1 MSRDPEHEPEQLPA
15 FAALPALPERLMRWP
30 GFVLAML
37 AETGSAYFNEALAPL
52 GIRRKH
58 LHVLILVSE
67 YQPVQQVEL
76 GRLLVLS
83 PATITHVVNDLED
96 LGTVERRRDP
106 NDKRAHHLHLTERGT
121 ALLNEAE
128 AISQQGSDNVFAVLD
143 PAERKN
149 FHRMLLRLARR
160 VPRSDADKSREN
172 PPR

>member
-1 MSRDPEHEPEQLPA
+1 MSRDREPSKQLPA

-37 AETGSAYFNEALAPL
+37 AETGSVYFNEALAPL
-52 GIRRKH
+52 AIRRTH

-83 PATITHVVNDLED
+83 AATITHVVNDLEE
-96 LGTVERRRDP
+96 LGALERRRDP

-121 ALLNEAE
+121 ALLHEAE
-128 AISQQGSDNVFAVLD
+128 AISQKASDNVFAILD
-143 PAERKN
+143 PAERKSL
-149 FHRMLLRLARR
+149 HRMLIRLARR
-160 VPRSDADKSREN
+160 DPPEVRPRGGTV
-172 PPR
+172 